1 MRFHTRLTERLAIE
15 HPILLAPMNAFS
27 GGALAGAV
35 SQAGGLGLVAAG
47 WQDNADW
54 LERELAAA
62 GNARVGCG
70 FITWWLDRHPQL
82 LDAALARRPA
92 AVMLSFGDPTPYA
105 PAILASGAALI
116 CQVQTVAQARQ
127 AADLGADII
136 VAQGT
141 EAGGHGGGRTTFTLV
156 PAVVDAL
163 AGRGIA
169 VAAAGG
175 IADGRG
181 LAAALALGAD
191 GVLMG
196 TRFYASDESLAA
208 PEAKARVVAAAG
220 EATVRTR
227 IFDIIRRIDW
237 PPHITGRALANDF
250 ARRWH
255 GREDALEQAL
265 ADQLPSY
272 AEAVSARDFETA
284 VIFASEAVDL
294 IHAVKPA
301 AAIVADIVVEAQAV
315 LARVSGRVG

>member
-1 MRFHTRLTERLAIE
+1 MPFPTRLTEKLAIQ

-47 WQDNADW
+47 WHDNADW

-70 FITWWLDRHPQL
+70 FITWWLDRHPHL
-82 LDAALARRPA
+82 LDAALARCPA
-92 AVMLSFGDPTPYA
+92 AVMLSFGDPSPYA
-105 PAILASGAALI
+105 PKILAADAALI
-116 CQVQTVAQARQ
+116 CQVQTVEQARQ
-127 AADLGADII
+127 AAALGADVI

-141 EAGGHGGGRTTFTLV
+141 EAGGHGGGRTTLTLV
-156 PAVVDAL
+156 PAVVDA
-163 AGRGIA
+163 IA
-169 VAAAGG
+169 
-175 IADGRG
+175 GRG

-196 TRFYASDESLAA
+196 TRFYASEESLAA
-208 PEAKARVVAAAG
+208 PEAKARVVAAGG

-237 PPHITGRALANDF
+237 PAHITGRALANDF

-255 GREDALEQAL
+255 QREDALGDAL
-265 ADQLPSY
+265 AAELPRY
-272 AEAVSARDFETA
+272 ADAVDAHDFDTA

-301 AAIVADIVVEAQAV
+301 AQLVDDIVAEAEAV
-315 LARVSGRVG
+315 LARLSS

>member
-1 MRFHTRLTERLAIE
+1 MAFRTRLTETLAIE

-47 WQDNADW
+47 WHDDADW
-54 LERELAAA
+54 LERELAVA

-70 FITWWLDRHPQL
+70 FITWWLDRHPHL

-92 AVMLSFGDPTPYA
+92 AVMLSFGDPSPYA
-105 PAILASGAALI
+105 PKILAADAALI

-127 AADLGADII
+127 AADLGAAVV

-156 PAVVDAL
+156 PAVVDAV

-191 GVLMG
+191 GALMG

-208 PEAKARVVAAAG
+208 SEAKARVVAAGG

-237 PPHITGRALANDF
+237 PAHITGRALANDF

-255 GREDALEQAL
+255 QREDALGDAL
-265 ADQLPSY
+265 PAELPRYAD
-272 AEAVSARDFETA
+272 AVNARDFDTA

-301 AAIVADIVVEAQAV
+301 AQLVDEIVAEAEAV
-315 LARVSGRVG
+315 LARLSSR

>member
-1 MRFHTRLTERLAIE
+1 MRFHTRLTDKLGIE

-47 WQDNADW
+47 WHDNADW
-54 LERELAAA
+54 LERELAVA

-70 FITWWLDRHPQL
+70 FITWWLDRHPHL

-92 AVMLSFGDPTPYA
+92 AVMLSFGDPSPYA
-105 PAILASGAALI
+105 PKILAADAALI
-116 CQVQTVAQARQ
+116 CQIQTVAQARQ

-156 PAVVDAL
+156 PAVVDAV

-169 VAAAGG
+169 V
-175 IADGRG
+175 
-181 LAAALALGAD
+181 ALALGAD

-208 PEAKARVVAAAG
+208 PEAKARVVAAGG
-220 EATVRTR
+220 EATLRTR
-227 IFDIIRRIDW
+227 IFDIIRRIDR
-237 PPHITGRALANDF
+237 PAHITGRALANDF

-255 GREDALEQAL
+255 QREDALGDAL
-265 ADQLPSY
+265 TAELPRYAD
-272 AEAVSARDFETA
+272 AVNAGDFDTA

-294 IHAVKPA
+294 IQAVKPA
-301 AAIVADIVVEAQAV
+301 ARIVDDIVAEAQAV
-315 LARVSGRVG
+315 LARLSSR

>member
-1 MRFHTRLTERLAIE
+1 MGFRTKLTEKLAIE

-35 SQAGGLGLVAAG
+35 SHAGGLGLVAAG
-47 WQDNADW
+47 WHDNADW
-54 LERELAAA
+54 LERELATA
-62 GNARVGCG
+62 GNARLGCG
-70 FITWWLDRHPQL
+70 FITWWLDRHPHL

-92 AVMLSFGDPTPYA
+92 AVMLSFGDPSPYA
-105 PAILASGAALI
+105 PKILAADAALI

-127 AADLGADII
+127 AADLGADVI

-141 EAGGHGGGRTTFTLV
+141 EAGGHGGGRTTLTLV
-156 PAVVDAL
+156 PAVVDAV
-163 AGRGIA
+163 ADRGIA

-208 PEAKARVVAAAG
+208 SEAKARVVAAAG
-220 EATVRTR
+220 EATLRTR
-227 IFDIIRRIDW
+227 IFDIIRQIDW
-237 PPHITGRALANDF
+237 PAHITGRALTNDF

-255 GREDALEQAL
+255 QREDALDDAL
-265 ADQLPSY
+265 TAELPRYAD
-272 AEAVSARDFETA
+272 AVNARDFDTA

-301 AAIVADIVVEAQAV
+301 AQIVDDIVAEAEAV
-315 LARVSGRVG
+315 LARLSSR

>member
-1 MRFHTRLTERLAIE
+1 MAFRTRLTERLAIE

-47 WQDNADW
+47 WHDNADW

-82 LDAALARRPA
+82 LDAALVRRPA
-92 AVMLSFGDPTPYA
+92 AVMLSFGDPSPYA
-105 PAILASGAALI
+105 PKILAADAALI

-127 AADLGADII
+127 AADLGAAVI

-156 PAVVDAL
+156 PAVVDAI
-163 AGRGIA
+163 AGRDIA

-208 PEAKARVVAAAG
+208 PEAKARVVAAGG
-220 EATVRTR
+220 EATLRTR

-237 PPHITGRALANDF
+237 PAHITGRALANDF

-255 GREDALEQAL
+255 QREDALGDAL
-265 ADQLPSY
+265 AAELPRY
-272 AEAVSARDFETA
+272 ADAVDARDFDTA

-301 AAIVADIVVEAQAV
+301 ARIVDDIVAEAQAV
-315 LARVSGRVG
+315 LARLSSR

>member
-1 MRFHTRLTERLAIE
+1 MAFRTRLTETLAIE

-47 WQDNADW
+47 WHDDADW
-54 LERELAAA
+54 LERELAVA

-70 FITWWLDRHPQL
+70 FITWWLDRHPHL
-82 LDAALARRPA
+82 LDAALARHPA
-92 AVMLSFGDPTPYA
+92 AVMLSFGDPSPYA
-105 PAILASGAALI
+105 PKILAADAALI
-116 CQVQTVAQARQ
+116 CQVQTVAKARQ
-127 AADLGADII
+127 AADLGAAVI

-156 PAVVDAL
+156 PAVVDAV

-169 VAAAGG
+169 IAAAGG

-208 PEAKARVVAAAG
+208 SEAKARVVAAGG

-227 IFDIIRRIDW
+227 IFDIIRCIDW
-237 PPHITGRALANDF
+237 PAHITGRALANDF

-255 GREDALEQAL
+255 QREDALGDAL
-265 ADQLPSY
+265 PAELPRYAD
-272 AEAVSARDFETA
+272 AVNARDFDTA

-301 AAIVADIVVEAQAV
+301 AQLVDEIVAEAEAV
-315 LARVSGRVG
+315 LARLSSR